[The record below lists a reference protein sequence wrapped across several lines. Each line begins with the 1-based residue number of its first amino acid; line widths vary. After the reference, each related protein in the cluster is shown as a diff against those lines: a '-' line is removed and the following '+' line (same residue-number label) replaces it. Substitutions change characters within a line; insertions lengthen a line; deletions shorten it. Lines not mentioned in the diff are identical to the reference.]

1 MKEATTSLP
10 LLFSIDHSGRTSW
23 DYFVGFHVM
32 PSDRGYRYPPV
43 DSPSV
48 PALEIAAVILGQMT
62 RTEWLVLYAMRAVAS
77 LGK

>member
-1 MKEATTSLP
+1 
-10 LLFSIDHSGRTSW
+10 
-23 DYFVGFHVM
+23 M

-62 RTEWLVLYAMRAVAS
+62 RTKWLVLYAMRAVAS